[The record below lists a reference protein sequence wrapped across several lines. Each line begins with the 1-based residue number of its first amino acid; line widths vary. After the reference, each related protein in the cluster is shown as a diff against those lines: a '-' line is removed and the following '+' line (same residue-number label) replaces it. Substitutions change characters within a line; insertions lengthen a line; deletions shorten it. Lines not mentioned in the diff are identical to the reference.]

1 MPAEL
6 IPFPLTR
13 RRVFIRRNAER
24 IASAA
29 RNTAEKLLAHA
40 IQQQVDVMTRRGIE
54 PSAIAREIRWFEQA
68 IRAEVWR
75 LMFFSPQRGGTA

>member
-13 RRVFIRRNAER
+13 RRIFIRRAAER
-24 IASAA
+24 LANASPT
-29 RNTAEKLLAHA
+29 TAEKLLAHA
-40 IQQQVDVMTRRGIE
+40 LQQQADVMTRRGLE
-54 PSAIAREIRWFEQA
+54 SSVIAREIRSFETA

-75 LMFFSPQRGGTA
+75 LMFSPRKGDMA